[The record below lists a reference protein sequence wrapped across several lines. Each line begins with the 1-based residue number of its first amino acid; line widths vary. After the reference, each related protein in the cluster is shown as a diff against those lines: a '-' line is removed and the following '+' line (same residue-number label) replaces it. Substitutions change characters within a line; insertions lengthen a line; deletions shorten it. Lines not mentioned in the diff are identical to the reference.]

1 MTVITATWWLAMRAK
16 CGVMP
21 PNLAVN
27 TDAPRAALCAGR
39 RQRGGL
45 ANTERTLQNIFMMSA
60 YHTDQLR
67 WNLRGILPP
76 TFRFGKLRKLG
87 VRTGEACG

>member
-27 TDAPRAALCAGR
+27 TDAPRAALCA
-39 RQRGGL
+39 RGGSPV
-45 ANTERTLQNIFMMSA
+45 TLI
-60 YHTDQLR
+60 R
-67 WNLRGILPP
+67 
-76 TFRFGKLRKLG
+76 
-87 VRTGEACG
+87 